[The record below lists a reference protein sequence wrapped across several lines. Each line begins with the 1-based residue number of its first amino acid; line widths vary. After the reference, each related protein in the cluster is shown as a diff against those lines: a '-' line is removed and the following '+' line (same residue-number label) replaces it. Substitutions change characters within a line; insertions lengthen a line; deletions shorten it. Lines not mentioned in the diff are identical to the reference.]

1 MRLRWERRQPGQA
14 EGPRDR
20 GAEEA
25 AAAVGGAR
33 PETTNEAD
41 GNLDEMFY
49 GTEDRGPRKTRSQ
62 RTRPQICSGR
72 GGPAENVL
80 GYKRDVEQQ

>member
-20 GAEEA
+20 GAKEAA

-49 GTEDRGPRKTRSQ
+49 GTEEDSESEDTATDLQWP
-62 RTRPQICSGR
+62 GR
-72 GGPAENVL
+72 ASRERL
-80 GYKRDVEQQ
+80 RLLQARRQAAQ

>member
-49 GTEDRGPRKTRSQ
+49 GTEEDSESEDTATDLQ
-62 RTRPQICSGR
+62 W
-72 GGPAENVL
+72 L
-80 GYKRDVEQQ
+80 GWASRERLRLLQARRQAAQ